1 MVTVQQNSNNY
12 IHLPFSGL
20 SMMKQININTL
31 TQCLKEL
38 HRFEETEQLNKNEH
52 LNLLK
57 STLELVNCLRLDHWN
72 LMPYSVK
79 EQISVEPSDPGS
91 YEVIYLLGRCFNLS
105 MNSKIL
111 QQCEYTDPMMAEKLL
126 KDFHILET
134 VLKCKLNTYGDLSET
149 MDKLNI

>member
-1 MVTVQQNSNNY
+1 MVNGENNGNECFFNSSSFDMCP
-12 IHLPFSGL
+12 ISFSEWGLPS
-20 SMMKQININTL
+20 
-31 TQCLKEL
+31 
-38 HRFEETEQLNKNEH
+38 KNEH

-126 KDFHILET
+126 KDFHNIVVVE
-134 VLKCKLNTYGDLSET
+134 VVPKLV
-149 MDKLNI
+149 